1 MAVSRRTGWIAAG
14 LIARLLT
21 MAVLL
26 MSVRFVLANY
36 VHWDYAQDNYKLQS
50 YTYVVASAV
59 VGTAGSLLQIPV
71 AMYLLCKSK
80 RAIPSAMILDI
91 SMHADIVISVVL
103 ASGVGAG
110 FGATN
115 DVLRYVRT
123 TKWEGKQQAE
133 QALVNYLNRAI
144 IAVVF
149 LLVGMVLSMCA
160 TVVSARLRARATND
174 AQGGV

>member
-14 LIARLLT
+14 LVARLL
-21 MAVLL
+21 MVAVLL

-36 VHWDYAQDNYKLQS
+36 IHWDYTQGTYKLQS

-59 VGTAGSLLQIPV
+59 VGTAGSVLQIPV

-91 SMHADIVISVVL
+91 SMHADIVISIVL

-115 DVLRYVRT
+115 DVLRYVRAS
-123 TKWEGKQQAE
+123 KWEGRQQEE
-133 QALVNYLNRAI
+133 QALINYYNRAI
-144 IAVVF
+144 VPVVF
-149 LLVGMVLSMCA
+149 LLVGMVLSICA
-160 TVVSARLRARATND
+160 TAVSARLRARAMND
-174 AQGGV
+174 AEGGA

>member
-14 LIARLLT
+14 LLARLL
-21 MAVLL
+21 MVAVLL
-26 MSVRFVLANY
+26 MSVRFVLSNY
-36 VHWDYAQDNYKLQS
+36 IHWDHTQGIYKLQS

-59 VGTAGSLLQIPV
+59 VGAAGSVLQIPV

-115 DVLRYVRT
+115 DVLRYVRAS
-123 TKWEGKQQAE
+123 KWEGRQQE
-133 QALVNYLNRAI
+133 AI
-144 IAVVF
+144 IPVIF
-149 LLVGMVLSMCA
+149 LLVGMVLSICA
-160 TVVSARLRARATND
+160 TVVSARLRARVIND
-174 AQGGV
+174 SEGRA

>member
-14 LIARLLT
+14 LLARLLM

-36 VHWDYAQDNYKLQS
+36 IHWDHTQGVYKLQS

-59 VGTAGSLLQIPV
+59 VGTAGSVLQIPV
-71 AMYLLCKSK
+71 AIYLLCKSK

-91 SMHADIVISVVL
+91 SMHANIAISLVL

-115 DVLRYVRT
+115 DVMRYVRAGE
-123 TKWEGKQQAE
+123 WDGRQEEKQAI
-133 QALVNYLNRAI
+133 VNYLNRAI
-144 IAVVF
+144 IPVVF
-149 LLVGMVLSMCA
+149 LLVGMVLSICA

-174 AQGGV
+174 SEGGV